1 LGSEYSSKL
10 EQLWRYKQPFKFN
23 IIIDCRRLL
32 EDFHEDLEFH
42 FSFGVDALLRRVIAF
57 MRGRPVTSIGRDH
70 FAVALVINSEFNFI
84 KVPLFQNYSQ
94 QQVKKA
100 GPQREEDQFMI
111 EIIRSSASYLAN
123 GSVGI
128 LIVGTLVYKSVGWRI
143 IAGGA
148 AVYGGLYVIERL
160 RWNASAKEQHLKEQI
175 RSHLGVGM
183 RQMSGL
189 HTAQC
194 EAQVTRSDSNFRR
207 LIFKSF

>member
-1 LGSEYSSKL
+1 M
-10 EQLWRYKQPFKFN
+10 
-23 IIIDCRRLL
+23 
-32 EDFHEDLEFH
+32 
-42 FSFGVDALLRRVIAF
+42 V
-57 MRGRPVTSIGRDH
+57 
-70 FAVALVINSEFNFI
+70 
-84 KVPLFQNYSQ
+84 
-94 QQVKKA
+94 
-100 GPQREEDQFMI
+100 

-194 EAQVTRSDSNFRR
+194 EAQVTRFGSNFCR
-207 LIFKSF
+207 LIFKKFRELDQAHHGLKVAVGGVHQEMKKNCDSLKQRIQEVDESVKTISALKGKTNFIQSGVEAFCAKFLSNGS